1 MSETYKLGTFNA
13 SLFATEGIASV
24 GTLFAPVAVFIC
36 GLVIALGNRVSTGLP
51 CSFILIS
58 GAMLPQVLL
67 DVPLTTVLLTYGAV
81 LLFLFWYI
89 TPRTIFE
96 QSTAAQND
104 VSSVTRGNSAG
115 KSLNSLISGTYG
127 WSHARGK

>member
-1 MSETYKLGTFNA
+1 
-13 SLFATEGIASV
+13 
-24 GTLFAPVAVFIC
+24 
-36 GLVIALGNRVSTGLP
+36 
-51 CSFILIS
+51 
-58 GAMLPQVLL
+58 
-67 DVPLTTVLLTYGAV
+67 V